1 MPTYSPSSSEYKFE
15 KKTGLKLGPKLR
27 NGNGKI
33 YGLKK
38 YPKRLVKIDESLDLD
53 DRRLL
58 MKVIKYIKKVE
69 SKAVVTIYEHGV
81 LAGGAHY
88 YVMDKLRGLKDKWNK
103 GDQLASYLYGGIVP
117 VDESPQLKAFI
128 KHARKLLDKYG
139 YGDIHGGNIMLD
151 ADGNYKFVDL
161 ESFTYV

>member
-1 MPTYSPSSSEYKFE
+1 MPSYSPSSSEYKFE
-15 KKTGLKLGPKLR
+15 KKTGMKLGPKLR

-38 YPKRLVKIDESLDLD
+38 YPKRLVKIDESLELD
-53 DRRLL
+53 DRRKL
-58 MKVIKYIKKVE
+58 MKIIKYIKKIK
-69 SKAVVTIYEHGV
+69 SKAVVNIYEYGV

-88 YVMDKLRGLKDKWNK
+88 YVMDKLTGLKDKWNR
-103 GDQLASYLYGGIVP
+103 GDQLSSYLYGGPVP
-117 VDESPQLKAFI
+117 ATESPQLKAFV
-128 KHARKLLDKYG
+128 KRARKLLAEYG

-151 ADGNYKFVDL
+151 GDGEYKFVDL

>member
-1 MPTYSPSSSEYKFE
+1 M
-15 KKTGLKLGPKLR
+15 KLGPKLK

-38 YPKRLVKIDESLDLD
+38 YPKRLVKIDETLDLD
-53 DRRLL
+53 DRRFL
-58 MKVIKYIKKVE
+58 MKVIRYIKKNKN
-69 SKAVVTIYEHGV
+69 KAVVNLYEHGV

-88 YVMDKLRGLKDKWNK
+88 YVMDKLSPLKDKWNR
-103 GDQLASYLYGGIVP
+103 GDRLASYLYGGTIP
-117 VDESPQLKAFI
+117 PTETPQLVSFVKE
-128 KHARKLLDKYG
+128 ARKLLDKYE

>member
-1 MPTYSPSSSEYKFE
+1 
-15 KKTGLKLGPKLR
+15 LKLGPKLK

-53 DRRLL
+53 DRRFL
-58 MKVIKYIKKVE
+58 MKIIRYLKKNE
-69 SKAVVTIYEHGV
+69 NKAVVNLYEHGV

-88 YVMDKLRGLKDKWNK
+88 YVMDKLASLKDKWNR
-103 GDQLASYLYGGIVP
+103 GDRIATYLYGSEV
-117 VDESPQLKAFI
+117 VSKAESPELKLFV
-128 KHARKLLDKYG
+128 KRARKLFDKYG